1 MRQDR
6 SRVPF
11 GFLDPDAPT
20 PPEDSVPGEHDPVP
34 RHALSKVPEI
44 TAFFWII
51 KILTTGMGETASDF
65 LAHTIGPLVSVPL
78 GFVGFAVA
86 FVIQMRSRTYIA
98 WKYWL
103 AVAMVSVFG
112 TMAADILH
120 VGIGIP
126 YIVSTT
132 VFAITLAVIFWQWRA
147 REGTLSIHSIHTK
160 PRELFYWATVLTTFA
175 LGTAAGDMTAVTFGW
190 GYLTSGIIFAIL
202 FAIPLVAQSRFG
214 APEVATFWTAY
225 IITRPLGASFAD
237 WLALPPARGGIGLG
251 TGTVTIVWGVA
262 IAGLV
267 SFLAFTRRDIE
278 ADAPLLG

>member
-1 MRQDR
+1 MAGDGG
-6 SRVPF
+6 RVPF
-11 GFLDPDAPT
+11 SFTHDDTAPI
-20 PPEDSVPGEHDPVP
+20 PVVRGRASVGT
-34 RHALSKVPEI
+34 RHPWNKVPEI
-44 TAFFWII
+44 TVFFWII

-78 GFVGFAVA
+78 GFLGFAVA
-86 FVIQMRSRTYIA
+86 FVIQMRARTYVA

-103 AVAMVSVFG
+103 AVVMVSVFG

-126 YIVSTT
+126 YVVSTT
-132 VFAITLAVIFWQWRA
+132 VFAITLGVILWQWRA
-147 REGTLSIHSIHTK
+147 HEGTLSIHSIHTK

-190 GYLTSGIIFAIL
+190 GYLTSGIVFAIL
-202 FAIPLVAQSRFG
+202 FAIPLLARARLG
-214 APEVATFWTAY
+214 LPEVATFWTAY

-251 TGTVTIVWGVA
+251 TGLVTVLWGLAIVV
-262 IAGLV
+262 LV
-267 SFLAFTRRDIE
+267 VYLAVTHRDTTDDVE
-278 ADAPLLG
+278 VT